1 MKHIEKRS
9 TQNGIRTAETKPL
22 LQLPKALKLKLKTKC
37 FDSELFALLQKSGLS
52 NEELFR
58 IFYL

>member
-1 MKHIEKRS
+1 MKPMEKLS
-9 TQNGIRTAETKPL
+9 NHSEIRKVPIKPL
-22 LQLPKALKLKLKTKC
+22 LQLPKSLKLKVKTKC
-37 FDSELFALLQKSGLS
+37 FDSELFALFQKSGLS